1 MRAYIDF
8 EEDKI
13 HSDDRAWVCRTPATT
28 IYVDDGYDFVKMD
41 PKPYYIEYP
50 EEQMEEKEM
59 IPVRINIT
67 GLDSE
72 NVADLIIILR
82 DEGYKAV
89 LEMDPKFS
97 PVPAPVVPQ
106 YPYYQNDKWYNNPP
120 LVTTVYGSA
129 NTE

>member
-1 MRAYIDF
+1 
-8 EEDKI
+8 
-13 HSDDRAWVCRTPATT
+13 
-28 IYVDDGYDFVKMD
+28 
-41 PKPYYIEYP
+41 
-50 EEQMEEKEM
+50 MEEKEM

-106 YPYYQNDKWYNNPP
+106 YTYIQNDKWYNNPP
-120 LVTTVYGSA
+120 LITNVYGSA
-129 NTE
+129 NTEL